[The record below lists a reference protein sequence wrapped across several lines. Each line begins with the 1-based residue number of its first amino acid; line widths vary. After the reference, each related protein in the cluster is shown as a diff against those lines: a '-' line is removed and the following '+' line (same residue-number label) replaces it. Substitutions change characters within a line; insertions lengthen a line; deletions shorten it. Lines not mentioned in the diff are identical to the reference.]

1 MTQSTHLLL
10 GATALD
16 SVFTPLEAMAAI
28 IACCVHDVD
37 HPGLTNQY
45 LINTSIKKQMREE
58 MFLNLNSRF
67 GACFDVQ

>member
-1 MTQSTHLLL
+1 M

-45 LINTSIKKQMREE
+45 LINTSTKKKIAKE
-58 MFLNLNSRF
+58 MLLTLHSRF
-67 GACFDVQ
+67 RACCDVQ